1 MDYGI
6 VPERFFFLLSVDFS
20 LLLPRHFANILLSK

>member
-6 VPERFFFLLSVDFS
+6 VPERFLLSVDFS
-20 LLLPRHFANILLSK
+20 LLLPSHFANILLSK